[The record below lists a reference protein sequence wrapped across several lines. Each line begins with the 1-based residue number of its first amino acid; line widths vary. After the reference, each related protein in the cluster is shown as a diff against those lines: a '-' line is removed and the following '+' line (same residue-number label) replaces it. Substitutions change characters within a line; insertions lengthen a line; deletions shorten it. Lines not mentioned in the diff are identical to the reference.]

1 VAERK
6 KAAEKLGTTRLA
18 KVEGSWKT
26 PARLSGKGLGETP
39 AVEEPVRQNE
49 ED

>member
-1 VAERK
+1 MNQKPAS
-6 KAAEKLGTTRLA
+6 EKLGATRLA

-39 AVEEPVRQNE
+39 AVEEPVRQNK